1 MPRTVIGPISD
12 DDSRRQAVAVWEAA
26 RRATSNPPSPARTE
40 RVAGKVATQVD
51 RGDVALLAR
60 RGDRPAG
67 MLVAEPFRGEDGP
80 DASCGH
86 VSMLFVDPALW
97 GFGVGGAL
105 VRSLQRGEHGPGWTR
120 LSVWTRE
127 TNRRARR
134 LYVARGFVDTGE
146 RSILHEGE
154 VICRYEWRADA

>member
-26 RRATSNPPSPARTE
+26 RRATGNAPSPARTE
-40 RVAGKVATQVD
+40 RVAAKVATQVE

-60 RGDRPAG
+60 RGDRAAG
-67 MLVAEPFRGEDGP
+67 MLVAEPYRGDDGP
-80 DASCGH
+80 DDACGH
-86 VSMLFVDPALW
+86 LSMVFVDPALW

-134 LYVARGFVDTGE
+134 LYVARGFTDTGD
-146 RSILHEGE
+146 RSTLHEGE
-154 VICRYEWRADA
+154 VIWRYEWRAGS